1 MASKPAEATQYQGE
15 QTAHILGNKKSNP
28 MTATEKKVATW
39 IRQKMS
45 EGSAGE
51 ELNVLIATRFNQNV
65 ANEYGSRIASL
76 RSEHEGI
83 SGHAYVDATAYMTN
97 GTDGC
102 DKGALVHRA
111 NQIPTLLKTS
121 KCGSCVFNSGGS
133 CQKYNKP
140 IIASA
145 DEIVESPQSYQQE
158 MIRLANAS
166 DSEQTA
172 SLFVNNYDANE
183 FNLTASDEVSIDDAP
198 SNEQLGNVLFGGFE
212 L

>member
-1 MASKPAEATQYQGE
+1 
-15 QTAHILGNKKSNP
+15 
-28 MTATEKKVATW
+28 
-39 IRQKMS
+39 MS

-51 ELNVLIATRFNQNV
+51 ELDVLIATRFNQN
-65 ANEYGSRIASL
+65 AIDEYKSRIASV
-76 RSEHEGI
+76 RSEHEGL

-97 GTDGC
+97 GTEGC

-121 KCGSCVFNSGGS
+121 KCGSCVFNTDGS

-183 FNLTASDEVSIDDAP
+183 FNLTASDEVSVDDAP
-198 SNEQLGNVLFGGFE
+198 SHDQLGDILFGGFE
-212 L
+212 I